1 MRRTKSAPLARRY
14 SSPGSHETN
23 LKSFS
28 AFQEISRQRSPV
40 KVTFGSLNRGRN
52 WRTEYDCSRSNPYQA
67 CNRKNGHRR
76 IFGNRSAVQLHWLAG
91 HLVHGAIRPRLRI
104 ILAHGIYHELCAGPG
119 RERWCL
125 TPTDRIRVKQV
136 KGHQRR
142 RTIPWRSRSSVI
154 RLLQQTRFRL
164 SVLNAGPRPRA
175 LLLRVLHGHDA
186 LRLDLALR
194 AKTLIICPRR

>member
-76 IFGNRSAVQLHWLAG
+76 IFDNRSAVQLHWLAG
-91 HLVHGAIRPRLRI
+91 HLVHGAIRPRLRV
-104 ILAHGIYHELCAGPG
+104 ILAHGIYRELYAGSR

-125 TPTDRIRVKQV
+125 TPTDRIRVKRV
-136 KGHQRR
+136 MGHHRR
-142 RTIPWRSRSSVI
+142 RTIPSRSRSSVI
-154 RLLQQTRFRL
+154 RLLRQARFDCRY
-164 SVLNAGPRPRA
+164 
-175 LLLRVLHGHDA
+175 
-186 LRLDLALR
+186 
-194 AKTLIICPRR
+194 